1 MDFNFPAIFLCKV
14 LEKTHRTAVVVKD
27 IELQDGGE
35 TGQLIMALPG
45 LLAILA
51 SLVAHLKP

>member
-14 LEKTHRTAVVVKD
+14 LEKTHRTALGSRTA
-27 IELQDGGE
+27 ERTE
-35 TGQLIMALPG
+35 RLIMASPG
-45 LLAILA
+45 LLAIPA